1 MNFRN
6 VSSWCIQN
14 PVFPIVLFVG
24 LMLAGL
30 IAFARMQVNNAP
42 DIDFPAAIVS
52 VTQPGAAPNELE
64 TQVTQR
70 VESAIRGIAGVEE
83 LNSSVSEGNSTT
95 FVMFQLG
102 TPTDRAVND
111 VRNAIAQIRGNLPE
125 GILEPQVIRI
135 DAEDEPFTYVGAQ
148 TTNMTLEQLS
158 WYIDNTV
165 AKRLLGSPGVASV
178 SRLGGVNRVVRVIL
192 DPAALQAQGITAA
205 QVNQQL
211 RQSNMNGA
219 GGRAEIAG
227 SEQSVRVLGN
237 AADAYQLSQTQISLP
252 GGRFVRLGDLG
263 EVRDSNSE
271 QRSIAKMNGRQ
282 VVTFYV
288 QRAKGSS
295 EVTAYDGAWKE
306 IRKLEQENPAVR
318 FSEVFNTVDYTKSQY
333 HSAMEGLLEG
343 AILAVLVVLLFLRD
357 IRATLISAISIPLS
371 AIPAFWFMSMLG
383 ITMNFMS
390 TMAMGLVAGV
400 LVDDAIV
407 EIENIVRHMRMGKSG
422 YQAAL
427 DAADEIG
434 LAVLATTM
442 AIVAVF
448 LPVALMPGI
457 AGQYFKAFGFTVVTS
472 VLMSLFVARM
482 ITPLIAAYFLRS
494 KGAQP
499 HANWRW
505 MNFYLKVLNWSLDT
519 SKAEALLAR
528 LPKPALKF
536 GYYALGALLVLLVIV
551 AFLGGTMMGFKSLGM
566 IDSKIA
572 LFDVPGAITFGVALI
587 IGAGIAYGAGKL
599 IGLVVRLISSR
610 GFGEWHQTMAARWNA
625 RLHDHRMAMVGA
637 GLVTLLLTVVLFGT
651 LPQSFFPPTN
661 SDYSRVNITLPPGST
676 LKQTEAVTDKVA
688 AIVQKDPTVERV
700 FERVNIATGRVNV
713 VLKKDRKITSTEFER
728 AMSPTLAAFP
738 DARVSFMSQNGG
750 GPDNDQR
757 DIMLYLGGDDP
768 AQLTAV
774 AGRIAK
780 EMETVP
786 GLRAPRVGS
795 QMAQPEITIT
805 PRFDLAADLGVTTA
819 ALSQTIR
826 IATLGD
832 IEQNSAK
839 FSLSDR
845 QVPIQVSLSENARR
859 DIQTLENLPVPTTS
873 GGSVPLRAVAKIGF
887 GSGPTTIQR
896 SNQLR
901 RLAVGADLAPGVVE
915 GDVWAKVKELPS
927 YKNLPQGVQQMNLGN
942 QKWQA
947 ELLFNFAIA
956 LIAGVLLVFAVL
968 VLLYRRFLAPF
979 VNMGSLLLAPLGA
992 AVALHIAGQPVSLFV
1007 LIGILMLFGIVAKN
1021 SILLVDFAV
1030 EMMNHG
1036 MPKNEAIWEAGHKRA
1051 QPIVMT
1057 TVAMVAGMLPT
1068 AISISGDNSW
1078 RAPMGVTVIG
1088 GLIFSTVLTLLLVP
1102 AYFSIA
1108 ISIESR
1114 VGRLFHRFIGEEAHQ
1129 GGQPVPAE

>member
-6 VSSWCIQN
+6 ISSWCIRN
-14 PVFPIVLFVG
+14 PVFPIVLFTG

-30 IAFARMQVNNAP
+30 IAFARMQVNNNP

-52 VTQPGAAPNELE
+52 VSQPGAAPNEME

-70 VESAIRGIAGVEE
+70 VESAIRGVSGVEQID
-83 LNSSVSEGNSTT
+83 STVVEGNSQTVVQ
-95 FVMFQLG
+95 FELG
-102 TPTDRAVND
+102 TPSDRAVND
-111 VRNAIAQIRGNLPE
+111 VRNVISQIRSNLPD
-125 GILEPQVIRI
+125 GILEPQVTRI
-135 DAEDEPFTYVGAQ
+135 DANDEPFSYIAAR
-148 TTNMTLEQLS
+148 TTDMTLEQLS

-165 AKRLLGSPGVASV
+165 AKRLLGLPGIAAV
-178 SRLGGVNRVVRVIL
+178 SRVGGVDRNIRVIL
-192 DPAALQAQGITAA
+192 DPAELQAQGITAA

-237 AADAYQLSQTQISLP
+237 AQDAYQLSQTQIALP
-252 GGRFVRLGDLG
+252 GGRFVKLADLG
-263 EVRDSNSE
+263 EVKDSNSE
-271 QRSIAKMNGRQ
+271 QRSIAKMNGHQ
-282 VVTFYV
+282 VVTFSV
-288 QRAKGSS
+288 QRSKGSS
-295 EVTAYDGAWKE
+295 EVTAYDNAWQELK
-306 IRKLEQENPAVR
+306 KLQKENPKVQ
-318 FSEVFNTVDYTKSQY
+318 FNEVFNTVDYTKSQY
-333 HSAMEGLLEG
+333 RSAMEGLIEG
-343 AILAVLVVLLFLRD
+343 AVLAVLVVLIFLRD
-357 IRATLISAISIPLS
+357 IRATAISALAIPLS
-371 AIPAFWFMSMLG
+371 AIPAFWFMSMMG

-407 EIENIVRHMRMGKSG
+407 EIENIVRHMRMGKSA
-422 YQAAL
+422 YQASL

-448 LPVALMPGI
+448 FPVALMPGI
-457 AGQYFKAFGFTVVTS
+457 AGQYFKAFGFTVVLS

-494 KGAQP
+494 HGVQP
-499 HANWRW
+499 HAAWRW
-505 MNFYLKVLNWSLDT
+505 MDIYLKVLNWSLDT
-519 SKAEALLAR
+519 SKAHALLAR
-528 LPKPALKF
+528 LPKPARHF
-536 GYYALGALLVLLVIV
+536 GYYAFGAMLLVLVLIAFMAGVV
-551 AFLGGTMMGFKSLGM
+551 AANMGLG
-566 IDSKIA
+566 KIG
-572 LFDVPGAITFGVALI
+572 VPGAFGIPLAVLAGGAL
-587 IGAGIAYGAGKL
+587 AYGAGKL
-599 IGLVVRLISSR
+599 IAYLVQLIGR
-610 GFGEWHQTMAARWNA
+610 GGFAEWHGIMAARFNA
-625 RLHDHRMAMVGA
+625 RMHDHRLAMVAA
-637 GLVTLLLTVVLFGT
+637 GLATLLLSITLFGT
-651 LPQSFFPPTN
+651 LSMSFFPPQN
-661 SDYSRVNITLPPGST
+661 DDYSRVNVTLPPGST
-676 LKQTEAVTDKVA
+676 LKQTEAATDRVA
-688 AIVQKDPTVERV
+688 ALVSKDKNVERV
-700 FERVNIATGRVNV
+700 FERVNIATGRVNI
-713 VLKKDRKITSTEFER
+713 VLKKDRDVTSTEFER
-728 AMSPTLAAFP
+728 AMSPALSAFP

-750 GPDNDQR
+750 GPDADQR

-774 AGRIAK
+774 ANQIAK

-795 QMAQPEITIT
+795 QLAQPEITIK

-845 QVPIQVSLSENARR
+845 QVPIQVSLSEDSRR
-859 DIQTLENLPVPTTS
+859 NIQTLENLPVPTS
-873 GGSVPLRAVAKIGF
+873 AGGSVPLRAVAQIGF

-901 RLAVGADLAPGVVE
+901 RVAIGADLAPGVVE
-915 GDVWAKVKELPS
+915 GDVWAKVYELPS
-927 YKNLPQGVQQMNLGN
+927 FKNLPQGVQKMNLGN
-942 QKWQA
+942 QKWQS
-947 ELLFNFAIA
+947 ELLFNFAVA
-956 LIAGVLLVFAVL
+956 LIAGILLVFAVL

-979 VNMGSLLLAPLGA
+979 VNMGSLILAPLGA
-992 AVALHIAGQPVSLFV
+992 AIALHVANQPISLFV

-1036 MPKNEAIWEAGHKRA
+1036 MAKNAAIWEAGHKRA

-1057 TVAMVAGMLPT
+1057 TIAMVAGMLPT

-1078 RAPMGVTVIG
+1078 RAPMGITVIG

-1102 AYFSIA
+1102 SYFSIA
-1108 ISIESR
+1108 ISIEAR
-1114 VGRLFHRFIGEEAHQ
+1114 VGKLFHKLIGSDAHAT
-1129 GGQPVPAE
+1129 GTPVPAE